1 MNNMTIKAFIRLAA
15 SLLVVGATM
24 FGIHLDAELVVIVL
38 GVIASGASMVYA
50 LWWKN
55 APVTQ
60 AAKEAQE
67 LFYMIKDMDGY
78 TLDPIEFE
86 DDEDF
91 DDDEDYEE
99 VE

>member
-1 MNNMTIKAFIRLAA
+1 MNENKHMTVSAFIRLAA
-15 SLLVVGATM
+15 SLIVVGATM
-24 FGIHLDAELVVIVL
+24 WGIHLDVELVAIIL
-38 GVIASGASMVYA
+38 GVVASVASMVYA

-78 TLDPIEFE
+78 TLDPVEFE
-86 DDEDF
+86 DDEDG
-91 DDDEDYEE
+91 EE

>member
-1 MNNMTIKAFIRLAA
+1 MNNDKNMTVSAVVRLAA
-15 SLLVVGATM
+15 SLVVVFATM
-24 FGIHLDAELVVIVL
+24 LGIHLDVEFVAIVL
-38 GVIASGASMVYA
+38 GVVASGASMVYA

-55 APVTQ
+55 APITN

-78 TLDPIEFE
+78 TLDPVEFE
-86 DDEDF
+86 DDEEY
-91 DDDEDYEE
+91 EDGE